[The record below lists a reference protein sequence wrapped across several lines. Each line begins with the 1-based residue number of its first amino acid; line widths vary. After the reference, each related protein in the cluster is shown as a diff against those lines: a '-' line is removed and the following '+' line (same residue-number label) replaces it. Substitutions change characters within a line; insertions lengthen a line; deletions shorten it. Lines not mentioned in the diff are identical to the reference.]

1 MAMVTGF
8 FFLKRIQPDYR
19 PYFRINTKII
29 RDIKHFSIA
38 NYSVNL
44 LWSAP
49 GLILPLMVVSRIGA
63 ESGAY
68 FYISWAIASII
79 LLIPPALSLSLFAE
93 GKNNLSRLS
102 NNVTQSL
109 KLTILLVCPA
119 VALCFPLGEKVLS
132 LFGQGYSVNGTHL
145 LWLLATAALPASI
158 NQVYFSVQ
166 RVRERMRYMV
176 AINVFISL
184 VTLILSYLLL
194 PRMGIVGVGISYL
207 IAQTIPAAVVSVWF
221 VNTKSMRESDE
232 TQLAQQQMK

>member
-1 MAMVTGF
+1 M
-8 FFLKRIQPDYR
+8 
-19 PYFRINTKII
+19 
-29 RDIKHFSIA
+29 
-38 NYSVNL
+38 
-44 LWSAP
+44 
-49 GLILPLMVVSRIGA
+49 
-63 ESGAY
+63 
-68 FYISWAIASII
+68 
-79 LLIPPALSLSLFAE
+79 
-93 GKNNLSRLS
+93 
-102 NNVTQSL
+102 TQSL